1 MKLIGVENLGM
12 KEKMKK
18 VIKPLSKITSE
29 NPKCHLHIP
38 QPRKGIY
45 VLNIIIQSIME
56 KRGCERKGSQ
66 RNTQNL
72 NVPNRGIKN
81 LWKCKP

>member
-1 MKLIGVENLGM
+1 MN
-12 KEKMKK
+12 
-18 VIKPLSKITSE
+18 E

-45 VLNIIIQSIME
+45 VLNIVVQNISME
-56 KRGCERKGSQ
+56 KKNEWKRPQ

-72 NVPNRGIKN
+72 NALIKVHKHDGGKN
-81 LWKCKP
+81 LESNIERN